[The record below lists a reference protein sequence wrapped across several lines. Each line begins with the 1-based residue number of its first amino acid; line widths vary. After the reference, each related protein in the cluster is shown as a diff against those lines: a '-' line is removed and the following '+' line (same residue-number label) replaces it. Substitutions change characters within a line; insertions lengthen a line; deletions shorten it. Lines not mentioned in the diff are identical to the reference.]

1 MIPSSC
7 FGSVAAAHTGLRV
20 DLLAAEVVTQGD
32 LRGVAAVPTSG
43 MAHSQGAAVES
54 EPGGAAAIAAAV
66 WACAAVDQHCH
77 NLAGDGGA
85 GPAGGVP
92 YLRLFSEA
100 DGAALG
106 DAVHTLSFKRS
117 VRDLAAVYGVA
128 PSLQALEARRREL
141 GPEGSAALLLK
152 EAHLAAILVDDGLAL
167 GPDPAAALP
176 LTWHRQFVPVVKR
189 VLRLEAV
196 AEQVVQELKDVWKA
210 KQQQSGSPD
219 LLDDFEARFLTAG
232 DDVVAF
238 KSIAAYRSGLDI
250 NPDIDTVRS
259 AAKRALDQDIWRGMS
274 FKSREVAASVIK
286 ALLSTWHPAEAI
298 SKNPENV
305 RPGRITNKDLIDYI
319 FLTGL
324 RVATMRSIP
333 LQIHTGFGDKDLDLR
348 LANPLHLRAVLEHP
362 SFQTS
367 RIVLLHASYPFA
379 REAGYLA
386 SVYSQVYVDFGLA
399 VPKLSVAGMQ
409 QTLKEL
415 QSLAPINKVMYSGD
429 GYAYAETYYL
439 AAKCGRGA
447 LESTLCGAMDNG
459 DLTSTEAVEAAHDI
473 LRRNAE
479 RLYMLELPAATAPP
493 SRVTFLN
500 SSARNAEFEG
510 QNCSSTRLVRLLY
523 VDSAGIRRVRGVP
536 IERFE
541 KVVCQH
547 GIGITQG
554 CMATSSHSDAPAKNS
569 GLTAVGEVHLE
580 EDMVM
585 VEMHTAPGTAWDLCP
600 RSILRRLLATLTE
613 EFGLS
618 LRAGFEVEFSLLK
631 PNPSLGTGA
640 EGRELVPVD
649 CLPYCSSAAFD
660 ALAPLLAKMSTTI
673 GSMGVRVEQ
682 VHSESGH
689 GQFECAL
696 AHEEALQ
703 AADNLLYAKEAITA
717 VSRSSGYHSTFLPKS
732 SVDGAASGCHV
743 HLSLWTAGG
752 QNAFCEENDDDVG
765 KGVSCTGES
774 FMAGVLAHLP
784 ALLPFTAPHPNSYLR
799 LQPNMWAGAYQ
810 CWGFEN
816 REAPLRVA
824 KPPGHATA
832 TNFELKAFD
841 GCANPYLGLAAVLGA
856 GLDGLRR
863 GLELPEA
870 TLLNPAESPSDKV
883 KRLPATLQEAINE
896 LRLDAALS
904 EALGPKLV
912 QCVLAVREAEVRH
925 FAESDVISPK
935 LLQIY

>member
-1 MIPSSC
+1 M
-7 FGSVAAAHTGLRV
+7 AAAHTGLKL

-32 LRGVAAVPTSG
+32 LRAVAADPTFG
-43 MAHSQGAAVES
+43 MAHSQGAAVEA
-54 EPGGAAAIAAAV
+54 EPRGAAAIAAAV
-66 WACAAVDQHCH
+66 RACAAVDQHCH

-100 DGAALG
+100 DGSALG

-128 PSLQALEARRREL
+128 PSLEALEARRREL

-167 GPDPAAALP
+167 GPDPVAALP
-176 LTWHRQFVPVVKR
+176 LAWHRQFVPVVKR

-196 AEQVVQELKDVWKA
+196 AEHVVQEMKDGWKA
-210 KQQQSGSPD
+210 KQQQPGSPD
-219 LLDDFEARFLTAG
+219 VLDDFEARFLQALDQYPALTWGECHLMPFPG

-250 NPDIDTVRS
+250 NSDIDAASS
-259 AAKRALDQDIWRGMS
+259 AAK
-274 FKSREVAASVIK
+274 
-286 ALLSTWHPAEAI
+286 
-298 SKNPENV
+298 

-362 SFQTS
+362 SFETS

-415 QSLAPINKVMYSGD
+415 LSLAPINKVMYSGD

-459 DLTSTEAVEAAHDI
+459 DLTTTEAVEAAHDI

-493 SRVTFLN
+493 PSVTFSK
-500 SSARNAEFEG
+500 SSTSDTVLGG
-510 QNCSSTRLVRLLY
+510 QNRTSTRLVRLLY

-541 KVVCQH
+541 RVVCQH

-569 GLTAVGEVHLE
+569 GLTAVGEVHLVPVHAARRQLPWQQE

-585 VEMHTAPGTAWDLCP
+585 VEMHTGPGTAWDLCP
-600 RSILRRLLATLTE
+600 RSTLRRLLATLTK

-631 PNPSLGTGA
+631 PKPSPGMGA
-640 EGRELVPVD
+640 EGQEFVPVD

-673 GSMGVRVEQ
+673 GKMGVRIEQ

-689 GQFECAL
+689 GQFEFAL
-696 AHEEALQ
+696 GHEEALQ
-703 AADNLLYAKEAITA
+703 AADNLLYAKEAITT
-717 VSRSSGYHSTFLPKS
+717 VSRASGYHSTFLPKS
-732 SVDGAASGCHV
+732 SEDGAASGCHV

-752 QNAFCEENDDDVG
+752 QNAFCEENDG
-765 KGVSCTGES
+765 KGVSRTGES

-863 GLELPEA
+863 GLQLPEA
-870 TLLNPAESPSDKV
+870 TLLNPAESPSDEV

-896 LRLDAALS
+896 LRLDAVLS

-925 FAESDVISPK
+925 FTVSDVISQE